1 MQHRSHAVGPHPDTG
16 KPVDDFEARRREATA
31 GNVPTWVTPALH
43 KRPLASF
50 ALAGGASQVDGE
62 AMGST
67 CC

>member
-1 MQHRSHAVGPHPDTG
+1 MQHRSQSAGPHSDTG
-16 KPVDDFEARRREATA
+16 QPVDGSEACRREATA
-31 GNVPTWVTPALH
+31 GTVSAWTTPTLR

>member
-16 KPVDDFEARRREATA
+16 KPVDGFEARRRASTTGTVSA
-31 GNVPTWVTPALH
+31 WTTPTLR